1 MRPISKAH
9 KNEVGYKVNLVPPH
23 SALQR
28 AATYRT
34 LQKVSLPASD
44 LNPCMPPWPSAHRPA
59 CSMHIGQGLKCV
71 SCRKEVGVEWK
82 RCKRQRRPPLG
93 RSDFTRHHHSAQT
106 FFLNTYQDDNRRSK
120 ISLGWAEIWFAQL
133 YDKMAP
139 TLSKLNLNK
148 YIIIWLN
155 HICTFVVFL
164 TSFSQLTTFFQLKSH
179 VLHTLGAQRLTGAQ
193 ILHKYSV
200 WSNTARILHKYCTN
214 ALPALH
220 RFLSDLHLISLLWS
234 HLGLCLSTILWMCTL
249 PSFLC
254 TLAVQILSSVLCVP
268 DLSGLH
274 TLYSLHFALSCLC
287 TTGHILCTSLHY
299 IHLLLAGAVCAIVC
313 TSLHY
318 LHSAVCAPLD
328 IYCAHPCSICTCCAG
343 AVCAILCTSLHYLH
357 LLLAGAVCAKDSLR
371 EKSRNCPNSWER
383 PIHRIKSKW
392 IIHF

>member
-1 MRPISKAH
+1 MSSHNTDQSSGLPCIAWPSISLGLYWRSLEVRPQSSSNQNCVHAKIYNGLHTSLWVRPDLNGGIWKKGTKYATDQQSH
-9 KNEVGYKVNLVPPH
+9 KNEVGYKVNLVSPH

-44 LNPCMPPWPSAHRPA
+44 LNPCMPPWPSAHWPA

-120 ISLGWAEIWFAQL
+120 ISLGWAEIWVAQI

-164 TSFSQLTTFFQLKSH
+164 TSFFSVNHFFPIKVARIAHSWCTKVNRCTNTTQILCLIKYCSN
-179 VLHTLGAQRLTGAQ
+179 TAQ
-193 ILHKYSV
+193 ILHKRFAC
-200 WSNTARILHKYCTN
+200 TA
-214 ALPALH
+214 
-220 RFLSDLHLISLLWS
+220 
-234 HLGLCLSTILWMCTL
+234 
-249 PSFLC
+249 
-254 TLAVQILSSVLCVP
+254 
-268 DLSGLH
+268 
-274 TLYSLHFALSCLC
+274 
-287 TTGHILCTSLHY
+287 
-299 IHLLLAGAVCAIVC
+299 
-313 TSLHY
+313 
-318 LHSAVCAPLD
+318 
-328 IYCAHPCSICTCCAG
+328 
-343 AVCAILCTSLHYLH
+343 
-357 LLLAGAVCAKDSLR
+357 
-371 EKSRNCPNSWER
+371 
-383 PIHRIKSKW
+383 
-392 IIHF
+392 

>member
-1 MRPISKAH
+1 
-9 KNEVGYKVNLVPPH
+9 
-23 SALQR
+23 
-28 AATYRT
+28 
-34 LQKVSLPASD
+34 
-44 LNPCMPPWPSAHRPA
+44 MPPWPSAHWPA

-71 SCRKEVGVEWK
+71 SCTKEVGVEWK

-287 TTGHILCTSLHY
+287 TTGHIVHILALYPLAACWCCLCNSVHILALFALSCLCTSGHILCTSLQY
-299 IHLLLAGAVCAIVC
+299 LHLLL
-313 TSLHY
+313 
-318 LHSAVCAPLD
+318 
-328 IYCAHPCSICTCCAG
+328 AG

-357 LLLAGAVCAKDSLR
+357 LLVLAVCAKDSLR
-371 EKSRNCPNSWER
+371 EKSRNCPNSWVR

>member
-1 MRPISKAH
+1 
-9 KNEVGYKVNLVPPH
+9 
-23 SALQR
+23 
-28 AATYRT
+28 
-34 LQKVSLPASD
+34 
-44 LNPCMPPWPSAHRPA
+44 MPPWPSAHWPA

-179 VLHTLGAQRLTGAQ
+179 VLHTLGAQKLTGAQ

-287 TTGHILCTSLHY
+287 TTGHIVH
-299 IHLLLAGAVCAIVC
+299 ILALYPLAACWGAVCAIVC

-328 IYCAHPCSICTCCAG
+328 IYCAHPCSICTCCLL
-343 AVCAILCTSLHYLH
+343 VLSVQYCAHPCCLWKRF
-357 LLLAGAVCAKDSLR
+357 LAR
-371 EKSRNCPNSWER
+371 E
-383 PIHRIKSKW
+383 IKELPK
-392 IIHF
+392 